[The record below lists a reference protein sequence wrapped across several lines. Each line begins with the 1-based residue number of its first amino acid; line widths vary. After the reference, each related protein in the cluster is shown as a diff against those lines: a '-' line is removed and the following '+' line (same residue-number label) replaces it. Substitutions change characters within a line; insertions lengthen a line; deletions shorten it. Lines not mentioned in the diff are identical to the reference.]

1 MLKKSLI
8 LSLFLIVPFLARSQ
22 DSLVTVR
29 ISDLR
34 KASLL
39 IIEGDECKATLPIK
53 DAQIKKKQAV
63 ISELELIRKDLE
75 SINDIKTSQLVL
87 KDSIIFNKDRVIESK
102 DKQIKKHKLISIGLG
117 TVLLYFLA
125 FL

>member
-1 MLKKSLI
+1 M
-8 LSLFLIVPFLARSQ
+8 FLIVPFLARSQ
-22 DSLVTVR
+22 DSLVTVK

-53 DAQIKKKQAV
+53 DAQIENKQAV

-75 SINDIKTSQLVL
+75 SINDIKTSQLVF
-87 KDSIIFNKDRVIESK
+87 KDSIIFNKDQIIESK
-102 DKQIKKHKLISIGLG
+102 EKQIKKHKLISIGLG
-117 TVLLYFLA
+117 SVLLISLVFL
-125 FL
+125 